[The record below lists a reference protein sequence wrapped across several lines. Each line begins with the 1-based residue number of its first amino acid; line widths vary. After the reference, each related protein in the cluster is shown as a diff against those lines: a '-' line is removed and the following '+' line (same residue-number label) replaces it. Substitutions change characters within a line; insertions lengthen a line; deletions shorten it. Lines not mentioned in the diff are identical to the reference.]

1 MSSTDSH
8 QLHGIDTT
16 QLSERARQLLLK
28 DAFPATRGLDTPR
41 QGHAHVLSW
50 TLLVMPAT
58 RLQRF
63 ADHVGVLGAV
73 PTLRKVLDGK
83 RMTAFRENLG
93 EELYLFGMLRAP
105 LLGLLPVS
113 PERFE
118 DLEQVGAAVREA
130 GMAAL
135 HAYCR
140 GAECDNPA
148 LGARVSARLEEMV
161 RHPHRPL
168 LPVDAPSGALLQR
181 VLREAEPI
189 LAGAFDVPGE
199 AA

>member
-8 QLHGIDTT
+8 PLHGIDTNR
-16 QLSERARQLLLK
+16 LSERARQLLLK
-28 DAFPATRGLDTPR
+28 DACPATRGPGTPR
-41 QGHAHVLSW
+41 HGHTHVLSW
-50 TLLVMPAT
+50 TLIVMPAT

-63 ADHVGVLGAV
+63 VNHVGVLGAA
-73 PTLRKVLDGK
+73 PTLRKVLDAR
-83 RMTAFRENLG
+83 RMTAFREKLG

-105 LLGLLPVS
+105 LLGMLPVS

-118 DLEQVGAAVREA
+118 DMEQVGAAVREA

-140 GAECDNPA
+140 GSECGNPE
-148 LGARVSARLEEMV
+148 LGARVSARLDGIAH
-161 RHPHRPL
+161 HPHRPL

-189 LAGAFDVPGE
+189 LAGAFDAPGR